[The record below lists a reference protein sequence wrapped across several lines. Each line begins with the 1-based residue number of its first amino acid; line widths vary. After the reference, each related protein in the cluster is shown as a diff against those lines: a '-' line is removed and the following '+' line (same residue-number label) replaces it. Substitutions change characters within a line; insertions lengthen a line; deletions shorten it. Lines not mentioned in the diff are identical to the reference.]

1 MRPGPCFLL
10 LLLLLSAPAAAWA
23 GPGGTSFQRRTLVAP
38 SRPGEVPPLEL
49 HVTEGLPTRVQ
60 LADPLLPGAV
70 ELPED
75 RRGIQLVRLEDGSL
89 VFAPTR
95 NLAPGER
102 VPLTVAVA
110 PDTEPLRFV
119 LVTRHE
125 AVDLLVRV
133 VAPQVSAGEEAAE
146 GVARELL
153 ASPGAR
159 TQLLVPQA
167 TAERGELGSQAQVLS
182 VVWMGRRLFATVAVW
197 HHKKSAPPW
206 KLVQARLRATIA
218 EGVIREWPARLLSD
232 GIRGARFHVLT
243 TVLPEGASGLEL
255 ALDGEGSSGA
265 FEPLSPTEMD
275 GRP

>member
-1 MRPGPCFLL
+1 MRPGPWFV
-10 LLLLLSAPAAAWA
+10 LLLLSAPAAAWA
-23 GPGGTSFQRRTLVAP
+23 GAGGTSFQRRTLVAP

-60 LADPLLPGAV
+60 LAAPLTPGAV
-70 ELPED
+70 ELPEH

-95 NLAPGER
+95 DLAPDER
-102 VPLTVAVA
+102 VPFTLAVA
-110 PDTEPLRFV
+110 TSTEPLRFV
-119 LVTRHE
+119 LVTRRE

-133 VAPQVSAGEEAAE
+133 VAPHFSAGEEAAE

-153 ASPGAR
+153 AAPGAR
-159 TQLLVPQA
+159 TTLLVPQA
-167 TAERGELGSQAQVLS
+167 KAKAGGPGSRAQLLS

-206 KLVQARLRATIA
+206 KLVQARLRATLA
-218 EGVIREWPARLLSD
+218 DGVIREWPARLLSERV
-232 GIRGARFHVLT
+232 RGNPLHVLT

-255 ALDGEGSSGA
+255 ALDGEGSPGV
-265 FEPLSPTEMD
+265 FKPLSPTEREE
-275 GRP
+275 RP

>member
-1 MRPGPCFLL
+1 MRPGPCFL

-60 LADPLLPGAV
+60 LAAPLTPGAV
-70 ELPED
+70 EFPED

-102 VPLTVAVA
+102 VPLTVAIGVGS
-110 PDTEPLRFV
+110 EPLRFV
-119 LVTRHE
+119 LVTRRE

-159 TQLLVPQA
+159 TTLLKPQA
-167 TAERGELGSQAQVLS
+167 TVERGEPDCQAQVLS
-182 VVWMGRRLFATVAVW
+182 VVWMGQRLFATVAVW

-206 KLVQARLRATIA
+206 KLVQARLRATLA
-218 EGVIREWPARLLSD
+218 DGVIREWPVRLFSD
-232 GIRGARFHVLT
+232 GIRGAQLHVLT
-243 TVLPEGASGLEL
+243 TMLPEGASGLEL
-255 ALDGEGSSGA
+255 ALDGEGSPGV
-265 FEPLSPTEMD
+265 FEPLAPTQMD